1 MTPLSSIATID
12 DLIVALLRLGYK
24 KIYEAYKEGRIETY
38 YEENYKNTFKVFRV
52 PKENVV
58 RVFINYKNEPKEDVS
73 YGDIVIAAEVVAEFY
88 PYIKRWY
95 VAESFS
101 GSHCWIDWED
111 CENINIEEIDK
122 YLDFRVKKWKYEDE
136 QWEEVDVR
144 F

>member
-1 MTPLSSIATID
+1 MTPISSIATID

-24 KIYEAYKEGRIETY
+24 KIYEEYKEGRIETY
-38 YEENYKNTFKVFRV
+38 HEE
-52 PKENVV
+52 
-58 RVFINYKNEPKEDVS
+58 NYKNEPKEDVS